1 MLLMTADILCKS
13 RYDVGRRFRKSGF
26 QTQCH

>member
-1 MLLMTADILCKS
+1 MAADILCKN